1 MSVSRMT
8 HRRWN
13 NSWFGAP
20 NHEQFHFRCYI
31 LWQTIFFNELL
42 KQTKCTDIETLGK
55 CGTFLIIEDE
65 LCTFDASVP
74 EPFHFSHLAEEIAFV
89 GGVDY
94 HVRIPLVIVETNRSK
109 TCSMKLEV
117 RELIQLG
124 RLVVEFWLS
133 CLTCLKVEMLVPFA
147 RSSLLLVG
155 CRSPATNR
163 SLVLHT
169 SWSSVIGHHRSH
181 GPTTNAG

>member
-1 MSVSRMT
+1 M
-8 HRRWN
+8 
-13 NSWFGAP
+13 
-20 NHEQFHFRCYI
+20 
-31 LWQTIFFNELL
+31 
-42 KQTKCTDIETLGK
+42 ETLGK

-65 LCTFDASVP
+65 LCTFDAGVS

-124 RLVVEFWLS
+124 RLVVEFWL
-133 CLTCLKVEMLVPFA
+133 KRAEMLIAFA
-147 RSSLLLVG
+147 HLSLALIG
-155 CRSPATNR
+155 CRSPAINR
-163 SLVLHT
+163 SLVPHT
-169 SWSSVIGHHRSH
+169 RWSSVIGHHRSH